1 MDIVG
6 ALGWSIDILRRR
18 GLLLLLLLKL
28 LLGLLNGLYRA
39 LATIVI
45 LSSLL
50 IQRCPSIVSLQD
62 NDLLKVTLRLVIG
75 LLRLAQAEVL
85 GRWVEGPLNLI
96 LWRESITR
104 RELGVL
110 ISMGRVDRGLG
121 NAKVSW
127 LGSPWNLKMI
137 VLLLNGYHFLMNSKQ
152 YDIDID

>member
-1 MDIVG
+1 M
-6 ALGWSIDILRRR
+6 
-18 GLLLLLLLKL
+18 LLLLLLKL

-85 GRWVEGPLNLI
+85 GR
-96 LWRESITR
+96 
-104 RELGVL
+104 
-110 ISMGRVDRGLG
+110 
-121 NAKVSW
+121 
-127 LGSPWNLKMI
+127 
-137 VLLLNGYHFLMNSKQ
+137 
-152 YDIDID
+152 